1 MSRTFKT
8 FAMAGVVGL
17 SVTLLMSGAA
27 LAGSGVKHG
36 QQTVPIDGRPA
47 APVATKAPAGT
58 VMVSHDRMTTC
69 CRVTHQR
76 YGKSA
81 SAMRR
86 MMHGTDAQES
96 MPMSVHGSGQ
106 PASNYRKR

>member
-8 FAMAGVVGL
+8 FVMAGVIGL
-17 SVTLLMSGAA
+17 SAAFLMSGAA
-27 LAGSGVKHG
+27 LAGSNVKHG

-47 APVATKAPAGT
+47 APVAAKAPAGT
-58 VMVSHDRMTTC
+58 VMMSHDRMTAC

-81 SAMRR
+81 PAMRR
-86 MMHGTDAQES
+86 MMHGADAQES
-96 MPMSVHGSGQ
+96 VPMSVHGSGQ
-106 PASNYRKR
+106 PANTYRKR